1 MTRPVLLSWQ
11 AGLARVRHNQKPQN
25 ENTNPNKNPNMKKKT
40 ILTILLL
47 LFSAITL
54 SSCDATATAAEVIEV
69 PPAPDPIEVLKG
81 QVESERELRLDAE
94 LQVVSA
100 IEVRDRWQLLCLGL
114 GLLTLIGFF
123 AGTAI
128 GSKGNRY
135 ANVPA

>member
-1 MTRPVLLSWQ
+1 
-11 AGLARVRHNQKPQN
+11 
-25 ENTNPNKNPNMKKKT
+25 MKKKT
-40 ILTILLL
+40 ILLILLL

-54 SSCDATATAAEVIEV
+54 SSCNVTAAEEEG

-81 QVESERELRLDAE
+81 QVESERQLRLDAE

-100 IEVRDRWQLLCLGL
+100 IEVRDRWQLLALGL